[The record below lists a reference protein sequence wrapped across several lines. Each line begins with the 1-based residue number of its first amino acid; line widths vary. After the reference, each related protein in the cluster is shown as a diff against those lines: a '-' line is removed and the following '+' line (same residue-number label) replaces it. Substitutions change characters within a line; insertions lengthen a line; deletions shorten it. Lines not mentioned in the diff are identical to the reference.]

1 MKSSFIALEAKKW
14 VSEKLIDASQARKIC
29 NKYGVDF
36 DNPKQKTKG
45 YNTLI
50 TLGYLFIGIA
60 LIILISENWEE
71 IPRMLKTSVLITT
84 TLGINIVA
92 LLKYKTDRSKANTLF
107 FLGGLIYGT
116 SIILIAQIYHLGEHM
131 PDGIWWWAIGLL
143 PFALLS
149 KSNYLMALPF
159 ILGSIWFTMEW
170 SEFDNYKISYLLFI
184 ILSIYSLYKDHKDT
198 LFFVG
203 TSIATFMFLLAT
215 TNYFIAG
222 SSVLAVLSFLL
233 IFYAL
238 SFFLESLN
246 SDKFK
251 DYGKILKNLALLAIS
266 INLLTRTYSEFW
278 GVDFNQF
285 FFTITALI
293 SIPILLYYKQ
303 SIVAISWGTI
313 LLLHIFIQ
321 TLIGQSI
328 YPLYMQVFYSFI
340 FMAFSIG
347 LIISGINK
355 SLAYYFFLGII
366 NVLLFAF
373 SRYLDLFG
381 DDYIGTSVLFI
392 ALAVILLGS
401 AKYWRVVN
409 DK

>member
-233 IFYAL
+233 IFYAF

>member
-107 FLGGLIYGT
+107 FFGGLIYGT

-203 TSIATFMFLLAT
+203 TSIATFMFLLTT

-233 IFYAL
+233 IFYAF